1 MHLFQLIHCP
11 VELCSTLL
19 QLPDI
24 IISFNQ
30 FSAQNSS
37 YLLIMPFP
45 LFIIYILFYVSLE
58 KLPMCQISLSSIIS
72 KF

>member
-19 QLPDI
+19 QLP
-24 IISFNQ
+24 FNQ